1 MLQNCCAVS
10 YFGETFSRLLK
21 DTPELEA
28 LQMEYTELE
37 TRHNQLL
44 YQVYGPNGLRA
55 KGAHYDMVI
64 AQSYTNIASLAA
76 SEQAST
82 TFEYP
87 APRFS
92 QQLASYAIS
101 NLAPAQTVPSSNPG
115 VLREEVVDDQPE
127 FQAEAAFR
135 IVQDN
140 PNSDSSKAPQPA
152 VQPYEEEDAADMT
165 SEILQAVDKGRA
177 ISTPA
182 KRTSELDVISQSWKR
197 PRVEPNRVSALVQ
210 GMLLATKSN
219 CAYQS

>member
-1 MLQNCCAVS
+1 M
-10 YFGETFSRLLK
+10 
-21 DTPELEA
+21 
-28 LQMEYTELE
+28 
-37 TRHNQLL
+37 
-44 YQVYGPNGLRA
+44 
-55 KGAHYDMVI
+55 
-64 AQSYTNIASLAA
+64 
-76 SEQAST
+76 
-82 TFEYP
+82 
-87 APRFS
+87 
-92 QQLASYAIS
+92 
-101 NLAPAQTVPSSNPG
+101 
-115 VLREEVVDDQPE
+115 LREEVVDDQPE

-165 SEILQAVDKGRA
+165 SEILQTVDKGRA

-219 CAYQS
+219 CAHQS